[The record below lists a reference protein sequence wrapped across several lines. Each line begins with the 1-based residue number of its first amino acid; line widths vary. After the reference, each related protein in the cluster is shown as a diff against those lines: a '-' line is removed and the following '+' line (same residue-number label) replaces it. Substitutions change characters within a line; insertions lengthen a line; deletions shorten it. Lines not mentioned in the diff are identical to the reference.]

1 MGKAISK
8 DLFTKQNA
16 QKFRDTTIV
25 HVNRHTISLLLFCHK
40 TTAGLPI
47 ERQSRRRF
55 LWYEKFLNQAE
66 IFYKISKTD
75 CIPSIFSKLS
85 LMSLTSSRS

>member
-1 MGKAISK
+1 MGVRCSQHKSK
-8 DLFTKQNA
+8 RQWGY
-16 QKFRDTTIV
+16 
-25 HVNRHTISLLLFCHK
+25 FCHK
-40 TTAGLPI
+40 TSAGLPI
-47 ERQSRRRF
+47 EEQSRRRF

-66 IFYKISKTD
+66 IFYKISKTV